1 MQLPATLSDRIG
13 PAPVVVFDG
22 ECVLCAH
29 SFRFLLKHDRE
40 RRLRFV
46 TAQSPL
52 GQEIYAALG
61 LSTESYETTLVLVAG
76 ECHAKTRAVAA
87 ALRVIGGGWRWLSCI
102 GWLPRWLADPVYS
115 LVARNRYRWFGR
127 HDSCMIPDADVR
139 ARFLPG
145 GWG

>member
-1 MQLPATLSDRIG
+1 MQR
-13 PAPVVVFDG
+13 
-22 ECVLCAH
+22 
-29 SFRFLLKHDRE
+29 
-40 RRLRFV
+40 
-46 TAQSPL
+46 SPL
-52 GQEIYAALG
+52 YTILFATAVCIVCAIVVSSSAVSLKERQEIYAALG

-115 LVARNRYRWFGR
+115 LIARNRYRWFGR

>member
-1 MQLPATLSDRIG
+1 MHLPPALADQIG

-29 SFRFLLKHDRE
+29 SFRFLLKHDRH
-40 RRLRFV
+40 RRFRFV

-52 GQEIYAALG
+52 GQQIYKALG

-76 ECHAKTRAVAA
+76 DCHAKTRAVAE
-87 ALRVIGGGWRWLSCI
+87 ALRVIGGGWRGLAWI
-102 GWLPRWLADPVYS
+102 GWLPRWMTDPVYS
-115 LVARNRYRWFGR
+115 LIARNRYRWFGR
-127 HDSCMIPDADVR
+127 HDACMIPDTDIR